1 MGKKSLAALLCAT
14 MAMTACMLPATAAMA
29 DEPLKIEFFQQ
40 KGEEG
45 PQKGYKEIIDKFNKE
60 NSDIEIEMNT
70 VPDAGTVLTSR
81 ISSGDIPVIFSD
93 FPTQTQ
99 FKQKVA
105 NGYVQDLSD
114 QDFLKN
120 VNESALEMTKQED
133 GGYYRKD
140 RSRGRRLFID
150 PWYSVC
156 FLDLPTYK
164 RGRRTRSE
172 RCCACKP
179 RRSQRL
185 PLGSVIYRYL
195 HSSAYGICCTPWS

>member
-81 ISSGDIPVIFSD
+81 ISSGDIFQHRHSLNRKLPMDMYRIFLIRIS
-93 FPTQTQ
+93 
-99 FKQKVA
+99 
-105 NGYVQDLSD
+105 
-114 QDFLKN
+114 
-120 VNESALEMTKQED
+120 
-133 GGYYRKD
+133 
-140 RSRGRRLFID
+140 
-150 PWYSVC
+150 
-156 FLDLPTYK
+156 
-164 RGRRTRSE
+164 
-172 RCCACKP
+172 
-179 RRSQRL
+179 
-185 PLGSVIYRYL
+185 
-195 HSSAYGICCTPWS
+195 

>member
-1 MGKKSLAALLCAT
+1 MAALLCAT

-93 FPTQTQ
+93 FATQTQ

-133 GGYYRKD
+133 GGYYALPYSRNYIGVYYNKKTFKGRFFFARLMPHSGLLVCPGLPYV
-140 RSRGRRLFID
+140 RSTSAAFGWLQAVAGII
-150 PWYSVC
+150 Y
-156 FLDLPTYK
+156 T
-164 RGRRTRSE
+164 T
-172 RCCACKP
+172 
-179 RRSQRL
+179 
-185 PLGSVIYRYL
+185 GS
-195 HSSAYGICCTPWS
+195 WF

>member
-81 ISSGDIPVIFSD
+81 ISSGDIPVIFPIFQHRHSLNRKLPMD
-93 FPTQTQ
+93 M
-99 FKQKVA
+99 
-105 NGYVQDLSD
+105 YRI
-114 QDFLKN
+114 FLIRI
-120 VNESALEMTKQED
+120 S
-133 GGYYRKD
+133 
-140 RSRGRRLFID
+140 
-150 PWYSVC
+150 
-156 FLDLPTYK
+156 
-164 RGRRTRSE
+164 
-172 RCCACKP
+172 
-179 RRSQRL
+179 
-185 PLGSVIYRYL
+185 
-195 HSSAYGICCTPWS
+195 

>member
-81 ISSGDIPVIFSD
+81 ISSGDIPVILSYFVLRNRMSKRRHAVRRSPSVKFQNPLYCTNSFHQHNTMSFFSA
-93 FPTQTQ
+93 T
-99 FKQKVA
+99 
-105 NGYVQDLSD
+105 
-114 QDFLKN
+114 
-120 VNESALEMTKQED
+120 
-133 GGYYRKD
+133 YRKSTISNK
-140 RSRGRRLFID
+140 RIFR
-150 PWYSVC
+150 C
-156 FLDLPTYK
+156 FFVFQIIFYICHTAFFLTSKNLPYFNIIQNFFFPAIFH
-164 RGRRTRSE
+164 
-172 RCCACKP
+172 C
-179 RRSQRL
+179 
-185 PLGSVIYRYL
+185 I
-195 HSSAYGICCTPWS
+195 